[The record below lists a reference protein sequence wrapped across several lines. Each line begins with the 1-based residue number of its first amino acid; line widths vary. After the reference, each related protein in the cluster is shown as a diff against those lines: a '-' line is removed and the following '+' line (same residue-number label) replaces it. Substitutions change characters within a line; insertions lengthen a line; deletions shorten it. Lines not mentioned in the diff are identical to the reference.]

1 MLWIDRKCK
10 LFLYFLKRIIPVA
23 QIPQCNGPI
32 SHNVLFCNR
41 YVHIP
46 DAKWCIVGY
55 LTNALW
61 GWYHG
66 SIQQVK
72 ECTKSV
78 SSLRK
83 CHLQNLW
90 LFCPGCNFVLITEHI
105 NQVFNNFDK
114 KNYWMYFSVILWHS
128 KPAGCWNSPSR
139 KIINML
145 HCYNSQ
151 YHSSSLPVNTR
162 SQAISSH
169 NTESCWPSF
178 PQIACSKPWANEIVQ
193 SYLFSQT

>member
-1 MLWIDRKCK
+1 MCVLWIDRKCK

-32 SHNVLFCNR
+32 SHNVPFCNR

-61 GWYHG
+61 GWCHG
-66 SIQQVK
+66 SIQRVK

-78 SSLRK
+78 SALRK

-105 NQVFNNFDK
+105 IQVFSNFDEK
-114 KNYWMYFSVILWHS
+114 LLNVLQCH
-128 KPAGCWNSPSR
+128 
-139 KIINML
+139 
-145 HCYNSQ
+145 
-151 YHSSSLPVNTR
+151 PVTFK
-162 SQAISSH
+162 
-169 NTESCWPSF
+169 SCWLLKFTLKKDNTHAALTVNIIAAHCLSTPGARPSAAITLNHADLVS
-178 PQIACSKPWANEIVQ
+178 PK
-193 SYLFSQT
+193 

>member
-1 MLWIDRKCK
+1 MAADGLAPCAMSSAHIHCIDHVGSTWPRLIYTSSAICVLWIDRKCK

-32 SHNVLFCNR
+32 SHNVPFCNR

-46 DAKWCIVGY
+46 DAKWCIVRY

-61 GWYHG
+61 GWCHG

-90 LFCPGCNFVLITEHI
+90 LFFVQGAILSSSLNISFKCLAI
-105 NQVFNNFDK
+105 LM

-128 KPAGCWNSPSR
+128 KAAGCWNSPSR

-145 HCYNSQ
+145 H
-151 YHSSSLPVNTR
+151 
-162 SQAISSH
+162 
-169 NTESCWPSF
+169 
-178 PQIACSKPWANEIVQ
+178 
-193 SYLFSQT
+193 